1 MKLTVDL
8 LKLKYYYILYMQ
20 IGFSYVILRRKPWCL
35 NTSQNILETTF
46 EQLRAESEDII
57 DMYFEMSRV
66 FDFMPDED
74 GLYGIEDVGA
84 LVDLIESERN

>member
-1 MKLTVDL
+1 MVFEYIA
-8 LKLKYYYILYMQ
+8 KYIAEHFDMD
-20 IGFSYVILRRKPWCL
+20 IEDISK
-35 NTSQNILETTF
+35 ETTF

>member
-1 MKLTVDL
+1 MVFEYIA
-8 LKLKYYYILYMQ
+8 KYIAEHFDM
-20 IGFSYVILRRKPWCL
+20 
-35 NTSQNILETTF
+35 NIEDISKETTF

>member
-1 MKLTVDL
+1 MVFEYIA
-8 LKLKYYYILYMQ
+8 KYIAAHFDTD
-20 IGFSYVILRRKPWCL
+20 IEDISK
-35 NTSQNILETTF
+35 ETTF

-66 FDFMPDED
+66 FDFIPDED

>member
-1 MKLTVDL
+1 MVFEYIA
-8 LKLKYYYILYMQ
+8 KYIAEHFDMD
-20 IGFSYVILRRKPWCL
+20 IEDISK
-35 NTSQNILETTF
+35 ETTF

-74 GLYGIEDVGA
+74 GLYSIEDVGA

>member
-1 MKLTVDL
+1 MVFEYIA
-8 LKLKYYYILYMQ
+8 KYIAEHFDM
-20 IGFSYVILRRKPWCL
+20 
-35 NTSQNILETTF
+35 NIEDISKETTF

-74 GLYGIEDVGA
+74 GLYGVEDVGA